1 MESFVE
7 KLHSQDSLE
16 LNTIT
21 TMTRL
26 LGKTLVLSENL
37 KVSMQ
42 ISISEDVDT
51 FDANSNF

>member
-7 KLHSQDSLE
+7 KLHSQDSGE

-26 LGKTLVLSENL
+26 LSKTLVLSENL

-42 ISISEDVDT
+42 ISLSEDDDT
-51 FDANSNF
+51 HDANSNF

>member
-7 KLHSQDSLE
+7 KLHSQDSRE

-21 TMTRL
+21 TVTRL
-26 LGKTLVLSENL
+26 LSKTLVLSENL

-42 ISISEDVDT
+42 ISLSKDVDT
-51 FDANSNF
+51 LDTNSNF

>member
-7 KLHSQDSLE
+7 KLHSQDSRE

-26 LGKTLVLSENL
+26 FSKTLVLSENL

-42 ISISEDVDT
+42 ISLSKDVDT
-51 FDANSNF
+51 LDTNSNF